1 MHRKEQRGRWCR
13 LPRRAVLWLALALAA
28 LTAQAALP
36 ARAQAPAAARQV
48 PVLVY
53 HRFGPVAADSM
64 TVRTATF
71 EAHLRMLAA
80 QGYHV
85 VPLADVVRWLEGGP
99 DTLPAG
105 AVAITADDGHRSVF
119 DVMMPIVRR
128 EQIPVTLFIY
138 PSAISNAAYALSW
151 DQLRALKE
159 TGLFTVQSHS
169 YWHPNFNTERKRL
182 APDAFRAFARMQLR
196 RARERLEQE
205 LGGPVRW
212 LAWPFGIHDE
222 ELMAIAAS
230 EGVEAAFSL
239 EGRAVTSASPRLA
252 LPRFLMTDACGD
264 RCLARLLAQ
273 ATVPPP
279 PPPPPPS
286 SAAAPRQPAG
296 AAP

>member
-1 MHRKEQRGRWCR
+1 MQRKEQRGRWRR
-13 LPRRAVLWLALALAA
+13 LLRRAVPWPALALAA
-28 LTAQAALP
+28 LAALP
-36 ARAQAPAAARQV
+36 AGAQDPGPARQV

-85 VPLADVVRWLEGGP
+85 VPLADVVRWQQGGAAP
-99 DTLPAG
+99 LPAG

-119 DVMMPIVRR
+119 EVMMPIARR
-128 EQIPVTLFIY
+128 EHVPVTLFIY
-138 PSAISNAAYALSW
+138 PSAISNAAYALTW

-182 APDAFRAFARMQLR
+182 APEAFRAFAHMQLR

-222 ELMAIAAS
+222 ELMAIAAD

-239 EGRAVTSASPRLA
+239 EGRAVTPAAPRLA
-252 LPRFLMTDACGD
+252 LPRFLMTDACGE
-264 RCLARLLAQ
+264 RCLARILAQ
-273 ATVPPP
+273 AAVPPP
-279 PPPPPPS
+279 
-286 SAAAPRQPAG
+286 AAPRQQSG
-296 AAP
+296 AMP

>member
-1 MHRKEQRGRWCR
+1 MHRKQQQGRWCR
-13 LPRRAVLWLALALAA
+13 LLCRAVLLPALALAA
-28 LTAQAALP
+28 LSAG
-36 ARAQAPAAARQV
+36 AQAPGAQRGV

-85 VPLADVVRWLEGGP
+85 VPLADVVRWQQGGP
-99 DTLPAG
+99 DTLPER

-119 DVMMPIVRR
+119 DVMLPIARR
-128 EQIPVTLFIY
+128 EHVPVTLFIY
-138 PSAISNAAYALSW
+138 PSAISNAAYALTW

-159 TGLFTVQSHS
+159 TGLFAVQSHS
-169 YWHPNFNTERKRL
+169 YWHPNFNTERRRL
-182 APDAFRAFARMQLR
+182 APEGFRAFAHMQLR

-239 EGRAVTSASPRLA
+239 QGSAVTLASPRLA

-264 RCLARLLAQ
+264 GCLARMLAQ
-273 ATVPPP
+273 AT
-279 PPPPPPS
+279 
-286 SAAAPRQPAG
+286 APASPATSRSQTSLPHASRPRAG
-296 AAP
+296 AEQ